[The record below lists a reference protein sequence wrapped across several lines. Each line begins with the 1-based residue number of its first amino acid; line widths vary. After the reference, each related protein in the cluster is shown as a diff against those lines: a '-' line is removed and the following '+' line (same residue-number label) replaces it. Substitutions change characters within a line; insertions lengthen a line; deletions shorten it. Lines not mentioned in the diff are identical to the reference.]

1 MLQQYSLSDHGGCD
15 DGDDD
20 DDVCDDHES
29 VSDDTQDVVVDGD
42 DDHDWLSFLHDQS
55 LGSRRSL
62 SVLHM
67 GKTVSHQ
74 ALEA

>member
-20 DDVCDDHES
+20 DVYDDHES

-55 LGSRRSL
+55 LGSRQSL
-62 SVLHM
+62 CVLHM
-67 GKTVSHQ
+67 DKPVSRL